1 MRALGV
7 ILLAAVAGLAACDRY
22 TGLDPRP
29 YTESEIRLRGWAEQD
44 IVAAPPPAYCY
55 RSLAAVECYTHPQ
68 ITEDYRYIQPTA
80 PVAKTRTVS
89 SQ

>member
-1 MRALGV
+1 MTRT
-7 ILLAAVAGLAACDRY
+7 GLAILVVVVGLSACDRY

-29 YTESEIRLRGWAEQD
+29 YTESEIRMRGWAVQD
-44 IVAAPPPAYCY
+44 IVAVPPPAFCY

-80 PVAKTRTVS
+80 PVAKTRTVLAD
-89 SQ
+89 